1 MTIQEKVE
9 ALIQEASELPEEAQ
23 VELVQSLVD
32 MRSQNLGVYHLDDQ
46 ERAALARSREE
57 VRQGRF
63 VTDEQMNE
71 IFSRYGA

>member
-1 MTIQEKVE
+1 
-9 ALIQEASELPEEAQ
+9 
-23 VELVQSLVD
+23 